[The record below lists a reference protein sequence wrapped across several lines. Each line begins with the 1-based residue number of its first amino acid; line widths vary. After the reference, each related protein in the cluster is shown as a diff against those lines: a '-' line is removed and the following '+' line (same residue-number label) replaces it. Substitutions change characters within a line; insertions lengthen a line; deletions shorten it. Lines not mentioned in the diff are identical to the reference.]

1 MKATGM
7 IRGID
12 NLGRVVIPMEIRRN
26 LGISSGDPL
35 EIFTDNEGHIML
47 KKYDP
52 SPKIVN
58 QVKMLQDMINNN
70 TNYDPEVINKAV
82 GLLSELEN
90 LMKSEE
96 K

>member
-35 EIFTDNEGHIML
+35 EILTDNEGHIML

-52 SPKIVN
+52 SPKIAN

-70 TNYDPEVINKAV
+70 TNYEQEVINKAV